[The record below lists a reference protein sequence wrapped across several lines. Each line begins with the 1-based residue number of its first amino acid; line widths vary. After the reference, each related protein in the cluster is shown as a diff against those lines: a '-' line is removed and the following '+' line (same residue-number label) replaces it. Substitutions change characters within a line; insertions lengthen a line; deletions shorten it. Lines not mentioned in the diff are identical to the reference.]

1 MKDTMMTF
9 PHLVLLFALCLQF
22 YNVGTIWFCQLV
34 AYPLFA
40 KVGVPDYVAYHK
52 FYLRRIPLPVIL
64 PGFLSMFTPVLVLVL
79 LPASVPVWMAWANVV
94 CGAVILYVTVGLEI
108 PRHGRLKK
116 GGKNDRIIAELV
128 AYNWPRTLSIVGSAI
143 ITVAMVLKAFAPA

>member
-1 MKDTMMTF
+1 
-9 PHLVLLFALCLQF
+9 
-22 YNVGTIWFCQLV
+22 LV

-64 PGFLSMFTPVLVLVL
+64 PGFLSMFTPVMVLVL

-94 CGAVILYVTVGLEI
+94 CGAVTLYVAVGLEI

-116 GGKNDRIIAELV
+116 AARTTGSSP
-128 AYNWPRTLSIVGSAI
+128 NWSPTIGRARCPLLARRS
-143 ITVAMVLKAFAPA
+143 